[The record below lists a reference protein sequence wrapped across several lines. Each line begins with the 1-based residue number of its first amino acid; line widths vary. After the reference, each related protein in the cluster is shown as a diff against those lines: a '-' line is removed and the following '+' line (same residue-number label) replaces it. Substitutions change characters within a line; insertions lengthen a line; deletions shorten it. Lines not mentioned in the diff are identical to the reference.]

1 MIKSNFAFLF
11 FFLLNLTVK
20 AQLII
25 NNSQITIQSGAS
37 VIVQGDVISNSDILG
52 DGKVVLKG
60 TASQNFNM
68 GGKSLAN
75 LEIDNS
81 NNAVLV
87 NKAIVV
93 NNLNFTNGK
102 LQLGNNNL
110 VFASSATIT
119 NAGINQYVV
128 TDGNGKIIKAN
139 LNNTAFSFP
148 VGNSNST
155 YNPISISNSG
165 SPDSIGVRCLS
176 NIYSNGLTGISLTK
190 DAVDASWDISETVA
204 GGSNLTVTTSWN
216 ASDELPGFNRNKGG
230 ISNYLTS
237 PAQNTGWDL
246 LNNQTGSATG
256 TGPFTYTRNN
266 INTLGAFAVGSSAV
280 LSPLLVSPKIFLQ
293 GNYSNGLMTES
304 LRTQNLIPTTEPY
317 SGITGFTH
325 IGSGGGES
333 TLSSIVGSN
342 APSDNNSIVD
352 WVFLQLHQATD
363 SNIISTRSVLLQRD
377 GDVVDIDGI
386 SPVNMS
392 GNASGNYFISVR
404 HRNHIGARTSTTLS
418 LAKTTTSNYNMTDGL
433 NKVFKGSI
441 THNPL
446 ATLSNGVFGLWAGNA
461 NNDGLV
467 KMTGL
472 TPANNDYL
480 KLLNTLESNI
490 ATQTAVYSNQDL
502 NLDGNVKMTGLTPDN
517 NDYLRILNTLGTST
531 SSLTQPSF

>member
-60 TASQNFNM
+60 TSSQNFNM

-87 NKAIVV
+87 NKAIVL

-119 NAGINQYVV
+119 NADDNQYVV
-128 TDGNGKIIKAN
+128 TNGNGKIIKAN
-139 LNNTAFSFP
+139 LNNTAFTFP
-148 VGNSNST
+148 IGNSNSS
-155 YNPISISNSG
+155 YNPITISNSG
-165 SPDSIGVRCLS
+165 TPDSIGAMCLS
-176 NIYSNGLTGISLTK
+176 SMYSNGLTGTVISK
-190 DAVDASWDISETVA
+190 EAVDATWDLSEAVA
-204 GGSNLTVTTSWN
+204 GGSNLSVTTSWN

-237 PAQNTGWDL
+237 PAQNRGWDL
-246 LNNQTGSATG
+246 LNNQRGSATG
-256 TGPFTYTRNN
+256 TGPFTFTRNN
-266 INTLGAFAVGSSAV
+266 INTLGAFAVGSRAV

-304 LRTQNLIPTTEPY
+304 LRTQNLIPITEPY
-317 SGITGFTH
+317 SGMAGFTH
-325 IGSGGGES
+325 VGSGGGE
-333 TLSSIVGSN
+333 TVSSSVIGSA

-352 WVFLQLHQATD
+352 WVFIQLHAASD
-363 SNIISTRSVLLQRD
+363 SSIITTRSALLQRD
-377 GDVVDIDGI
+377 GDIVDVDGT
-386 SPVNMS
+386 SPLNMA
-392 GNASGNYFISVR
+392 GNASGNYFISIR
-404 HRNHIGARTSTTLS
+404 HRNHIGARSSTTLG
-418 LAKTTTSNYNMTDGL
+418 LAKTTAGNYDFTNEL
-433 NKVFKGSI
+433 NKTFKGNI

-446 ATLSNGVFGLWAGNA
+446 ATLSTGVFGLWAGNA
-461 NNDGLV
+461 NNDGFV
-467 KMTGL
+467 KMTGIA
-472 TPANNDYL
+472 TGNNDYL
-480 KLLNTLESNI
+480 KILNTLGSSI
-490 ATQTAVYSNQDL
+490 AIQTSVYSNQDL
-502 NLDGNVKMTGLTPDN
+502 NLDGNVQMTGSTADN
-517 NDYLRILNTLGTST
+517 NDYLRLLNTLGSST
-531 SSLTQPSF
+531 SILTQPGF